1 MANLKIEMDHRFF
14 FRGLGSSPI
23 ASMYGTLKIYIYTN
37 IYTFTIKNKNQLNVG
52 KYTIT
57 YMDGMGLGL
66 DPWDEKC
73 MNLHGMNFG
82 SRLISDI

>member
-1 MANLKIEMDHRFF
+1 MVYLKIN
-14 FRGLGSSPI
+14 
-23 ASMYGTLKIYIYTN
+23 IYIY
-37 IYTFTIKNKNQLNVG
+37 IHIYIRLYTFTITIKHQLNVG

-73 MNLHGMNFG
+73 MNFG
-82 SRLISDI
+82 SRLILDI